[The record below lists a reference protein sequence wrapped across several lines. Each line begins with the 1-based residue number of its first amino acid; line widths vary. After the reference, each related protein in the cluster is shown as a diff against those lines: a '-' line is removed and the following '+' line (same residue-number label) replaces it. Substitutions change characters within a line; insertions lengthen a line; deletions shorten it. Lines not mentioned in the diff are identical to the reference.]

1 MAAFGIG
8 LVDVDEVQKS
18 RDDQAKW
25 LAKLQT
31 RGLANISG
39 PTTFGSSIY
48 NESPDLSRFTAGLR
62 TPPAEKSNVNLS
74 SPEPIDPYSRPHGP
88 AGLLPHSDTGASLAD
103 SNEGFLQ
110 LPDFDNSKELPSFSR
125 TEEEKAAIA
134 ELYKIDPNASEFV
147 KDIQGLWYGNEFD
160 KALIKLSGKSKR
172 GYGSATASNLVM
184 NIYGYFFDR
193 PDAAQSRKDSSE
205 AAKWYI
211 SKDARAYFSQN
222 PEEIGEAALDPVIWY
237 KKFKADAPVRDS
249 KLSFEESTNRTDK
262 LITNVLNAAPN
273 GLRSEAAAE
282 VRALASHIGVNENLA
297 LAILGVESAWGA
309 NPKTSS
315 AGAKSALQVTVKA
328 YDQIKEWF
336 PNNKTASNI
345 PDHIIQLVN
354 SLPAD
359 YNKASPS
366 DLVAAGV
373 LYMKYGQ
380 YLGVPDNLIGAG
392 YQGGMEGTAK
402 RQSPSGADD
411 TNIYNSD
418 YNRAVIE
425 IYNKLSGAPTQTA
438 GVSTGSVSSDSS
450 TEDVSVD
457 TSAQA
462 SNTGDID
469 AASQDV
475 SSLATVTAGEEQPVL
490 GAGSTSVSPTTT
502 TAGLFLEGTP
512 QANEDINLAV
522 GQYDRVKIQSERDLA
537 LLWKIAQIHAA
548 SGDLGKYQETIATIQ
563 TKRNNAEETLAA
575 YDQGINTL
583 WGNQALSDLSDGSTA
598 TAAWYLSKKLNRN
611 YMIYPRT
618 DGLYDIEIDNKPYT
632 TIDFNSLS
640 HEIRSS
646 FDSNYLAAIQAQ
658 TTEFAKLDKEAQLEI
673 IKKQWEQKGDMLK
686 AKLDAA
692 LGKGKGSVVTNSDG
706 FTYFQHEDGT
716 ASTMMEVKTEGPSG
730 EEIISYQIV
739 ELDQMGKNN
748 NYGVGLDDGS
758 GS

>member
-48 NESPDLSRFTAGLR
+48 NESPDLGRFTAGLR

-103 SNEGFLQ
+103 SNKGFLQ
-110 LPDFDNSKELPSFSR
+110 LPDFDPNAKNIDNVGKSDTLNIRQIDDETSKFLQSIQKLLANNDFTAILSKIKVRAATGYGDSLAGSPWGNFLGYFTDSPEQAKERSISTEASNWFQSKE
-125 TEEEKAAIA
+125 
-134 ELYKIDPNASEFV
+134 
-147 KDIQGLWYGNEFD
+147 
-160 KALIKLSGKSKR
+160 AL
-172 GYGSATASNLVM
+172 T
-184 NIYGYFFDR
+184 YF
-193 PDAAQSRKDSSE
+193 K
-205 AAKWYI
+205 
-211 SKDARAYFSQN
+211 QN
-222 PEEIGEAALDPVIWY
+222 PEELTEAAIDPTGWY
-237 KKFKADAPVRDS
+237 KKFKEDAPVRDS
-249 KLSFEESTNRTDK
+249 KLSFEESTSRTDK
-262 LITNVLNAAPN
+262 LIANVLNAAPN

-328 YDQIKEWF
+328 YNQIKEWF

-469 AASQDV
+469 VANQDV

-522 GQYDRVKIQSERDLA
+522 GQYNRVKIQSERDLA

-673 IKKQWEQKGDMLK
+673 IKQQWIDNGKMLQT
-686 AKLDAA
+686 KLEAA

-706 FTYFQHEDGT
+706 LTYFQHEDGR
-716 ASTMMEVKTEGPSG
+716 ASTLMEVKTEGPSG

>member
-48 NESPDLSRFTAGLR
+48 NESPDLSSFSVGLR
-62 TPPAEKSNVNLS
+62 TPPAKKSKDKLS
-74 SPEPIDPYSRPHGP
+74 APEPIDPYSRPHGP
-88 AGLLPHSDTGASLAD
+88 AGLLPHDDTGASLAD
-103 SNEGFLQ
+103 SNKGFLQ
-110 LPDFDNSKELPSFSR
+110 LPNF
-125 TEEEKAAIA
+125 
-134 ELYKIDPNASEFV
+134 DPNAKNIDNV
-147 KDIQGLWYGNEFD
+147 
-160 KALIKLSGKSKR
+160 GKSGTPDIRQIDGESSKFLQSIQKLLANNDFTAILSKIKVR
-172 GYGSATASNLVM
+172 AAVGYGDRLAGSPWGKFKGYFTDSPKQALERSKSAEASNWFQSKEALT
-184 NIYGYFFDR
+184 YFK
-193 PDAAQSRKDSSE
+193 QNTEELTE
-205 AAKWYI
+205 AAIDPTGWY
-211 SKDARAYFSQN
+211 N
-222 PEEIGEAALDPVIWY
+222 
-237 KKFKADAPVRDS
+237 KFKADAPVRDS
-249 KLSFEESTNRTDK
+249 KLSFEESTSRTDK

-282 VRALASHIGVNENLA
+282 VRALASQIGVNENLA

-309 NPKTSS
+309 NAKTSS
-315 AGAKSALQVTVKA
+315 AGAQSALQVTDVA
-328 YDQIKEWF
+328 YKQIKEWF

-359 YNKASPS
+359 YSKASPS

-402 RQSPSGADD
+402 RQSPSEIDD

-425 IYNKLSGAPTQTA
+425 IYNKLAGAPTQTA
-438 GVSTGSVSSDSS
+438 GVSTGPISSGSI

-462 SNTGDID
+462 STTGDID
-469 AASQDV
+469 TASGDV
-475 SSLATVTAGEEQPVL
+475 SSLATVTAGEEQPAL
-490 GAGSTSVSPTTT
+490 GAGSTSGSPTTT

-512 QANEDINLAV
+512 QANEDINTAV

-548 SGDLGKYQETIATIQ
+548 SGDLGKYQETVATIQ

-646 FDSNYLAAIQAQ
+646 FDSNYLSAIQAQ
-658 TTEFAKLDKEAQLEI
+658 ATEFAKLDKEAQLEI
-673 IKKQWEQKGDMLK
+673 IKQQWIDNGQILQEKLK
-686 AKLDAA
+686 AA
-692 LGKGKGSVVTNSDG
+692 LGKGKGQVVTTADG
-706 FTYFQHEDGT
+706 FTYFQYEDGR
-716 ASTMMEVKTEGPSG
+716 ASTMMEVKQEGPNG